1 MGFLTEPEPRRGE
14 VHWITADIGRLVA
27 RNPGSMTYH
36 GTNTYIIRESG
47 GFIVLDPGPATDSCH
62 VGSLV
67 RATGGRIRTIL
78 ISHGHSDHC
87 GAIAALQERQEAPI
101 CAYHEPLGAQFAP
114 DIPLRHGQRIGSFT
128 ALHTPGH
135 APDHLCFAHD
145 DGLVFTGDHVMAWS
159 STVVSPPF
167 GDMNAYLE
175 SLELL
180 IRREDKLY
188 LPGHGP
194 ALPDPRNYVREL
206 RRRRMNREREILETI
221 RSRAASVPEISKR
234 LYAKLDPVLQNA
246 AERNIISHLLKLRAE
261 GRVESKE
268 DLWITSQ

>member
-1 MGFLTEPEPRRGE
+1 MGFLTEPEPRRDE
-14 VHWITADIGRLVA
+14 VHWVTADIGRLVA

-47 GFIVLDPGPATDSCH
+47 GFIVLDPGPAADSCH
-62 VGSLV
+62 VESVV
-67 RATGGRIRTIL
+67 RATGGRIRAIL

-87 GAIAALQERQEAPI
+87 GAIAALRERQEAPI
-101 CAYHEPLGAQFAP
+101 YAYHEPLGAQFTP
-114 DIPLRHGQRIGSFT
+114 DVPLRDGERIGSFI

-167 GDMNAYLE
+167 GDMRAYLE
-175 SLELL
+175 SLERL
-180 IRREDKLY
+180 IRREDKVY

-221 RSRAASVPEISKR
+221 RSQAISVPEISKR

-246 AERNIISHLLKLRAE
+246 AERNIISHLLKLQAE
-261 GRVESKE
+261 GRVESKKE
-268 DLWITSQ
+268 LWITTR